1 MKELFWKKMSLLSV
15 RLIWKMSLQM
25 LSRLFPLTHSWRKKK
40 KKNNLLYLYSPV
52 PWMPWIA
59 PPVTPS
65 PNPHL
70 NLSSTPTQTH
80 RWLTSRQSLAMCR
93 LSCADLRSMRR
104 NRARRIPDLLLQRRL
119 SMSASAKV
127 QWRRWHR
134 SHRCST
140 EMLLLPGI
148 IG

>member
-65 PNPHL
+65 P
-70 NLSSTPTQTH
+70 TPTWTSRLHQRRHTDDSPPG
-80 RWLTSRQSLAMCR
+80 RAWQCAGWAALIWGQWGGTGLGESLTSSYSAGWACPPPPRCNEDDGTDHTDAPLRCYCCLA
-93 LSCADLRSMRR
+93 L
-104 NRARRIPDLLLQRRL
+104 
-119 SMSASAKV
+119 
-127 QWRRWHR
+127 
-134 SHRCST
+134 
-140 EMLLLPGI
+140 
-148 IG
+148 